1 MRKRPSPGSGSAGT
15 SLAAQQG
22 EAADGA
28 AGGAA
33 GGAAVCYKKAADELD
48 LLLELAG
55 EDLGAAA
62 GADTAAAGEGRA
74 EARAERQQVVE
85 GQAAAAAAAAAQRA
99 VEEQALEG
107 DGTPDTA
114 GRAARS
120 LRMQSAVS
128 SARNYTSVLR
138 AWLAWKRQYHAHR
151 ATGVP
156 TIPAP
161 PLALALAPALCCL
174 AVWCCLICPH
184 LLAASFSFSLPEI
197 GML

>member
-1 MRKRPSPGSGSAGT
+1 M
-15 SLAAQQG
+15 
-22 EAADGA
+22 
-28 AGGAA
+28 
-33 GGAAVCYKKAADELD
+33 CYKKAADELD

-184 LLAASFSFSLPEI
+184 LLAASFSFSLPKI
-197 GML
+197 GMLCAQRTSTLL